1 MCDFYCGQCGY
12 TTTSKSSMDRHRA
25 RKTPCK
31 PAAPSP
37 SPSPQPTVKEEKR
50 TDNLP
55 PK

>member
-31 PAAPSP
+31 PAV
-37 SPSPQPTVKEEKR
+37 PSPQPTVKEEKR